1 MKLQITGLV
10 IGTIALTV
18 GLAGQAKADSYDSE
32 FKKAFS
38 ANSGDIYDNGS
49 IFKQF
54 NTLVGL
60 SFSDLEYRKDA
71 QALNA
76 VYSEGMSRQ
85 VGIPIITQDLA
96 DPFNTSIQ
104 ANPGLTGINR

>member
-1 MKLQITGLV
+1 MKRQITGLV
-10 IGTIALTV
+10 IGTIALTL
-18 GLAGQAKADSYDSE
+18 GLAGQAQADSYDSE

-49 IFKQF
+49 LFKQF

-76 VYSEGMSRQ
+76 VYREGLSRQ
-85 VGIPIITQDLA
+85 VGVPIVTQDLA
-96 DPFNTSIQ
+96 DPFETSIQ
-104 ANPGLTGINR
+104 VNPGLTGVNR

>member
-1 MKLQITGLV
+1 MKRQIIGLV
-10 IGTIALTV
+10 IGTITLTV
-18 GLAGQAKADSYDSE
+18 GWAGQAKADSYDSE

-49 IFKQF
+49 LFKQF

-76 VYSEGMSRQ
+76 VYREGLRRQ
-85 VGIPIITQDLA
+85 VGVPIVTQDLA
-96 DPFNTSIQ
+96 DPFETSIQ
-104 ANPGLTGINR
+104 VNPGLTGVNR

>member
-1 MKLQITGLV
+1 MKRQITGLV
-10 IGTIALTV
+10 IGAIALTV

-32 FKKAFS
+32 FKKVFS
-38 ANSGDIYDNGS
+38 ANSGDIYENGS
-49 IFKQF
+49 LLKQF

-71 QALNA
+71 QALTA
-76 VYSEGMSRQ
+76 VYREGMSRQ
-85 VGIPIITQDLA
+85 VGVPVITQDLT

-104 ANPGLTGINR
+104 VNPGLTGINR